1 MSAVSPVRGVG
12 GLAAHAVQA
21 DTTDP
26 AADVQRWTRL
36 LLLASASGGDAFS
49 EHCAAFPFA
58 AVVDHVR
65 RFGKT
70 AVSPWLP
77 TTLEYAHRAL
87 HQCARGFG
95 AGLDA
100 GTPGGVLDRWLPLT
114 FDLHRDAV
122 SYDSYIGNPLL
133 ESVDGGTAA
142 VDGLITALVADLAG
156 HEARERSRTAGSGQ
170 QKRTRAA
177 LRALLRVREVAP
189 YATNAVAA
197 GTEADEPDSAVA
209 AAVLAARTLEATPR
223 SVAQVVTLTMLP
235 MTALHD
241 EVMFVRTVQIL
252 DRLFAV
258 LAAAARE
265 ADKALAERD
274 VRAAAALLDSAAGRV
289 EGTAP
294 LLRLLATM
302 PAEVF
307 AVLRMT
313 TEGSSAIQSRSFRDF
328 ETTAAALDPALL
340 PAADRDR
347 IHRSMARLQ
356 GAWQAFK
363 RTHWGIAVKLVGSAA
378 GTGGTSGARYL
389 RERVDRPLF
398 PLLPGSA
405 R

>member
-1 MSAVSPVRGVG
+1 MSAGSPVRGVG
-12 GLAAHAVQA
+12 GFTAHAVQA
-21 DTTDP
+21 DITDP
-26 AADVQRWTRL
+26 AADVQRWTRT
-36 LLLASASGGDAFS
+36 LLLASAAGGDAFA
-49 EHCAAFPFA
+49 EHCAAFPYA

-65 RFGKT
+65 RYGKT
-70 AVSPWLP
+70 AVSPWVP
-77 TTLEYAHRAL
+77 ATLEYAHRAL

-114 FDLHRDAV
+114 LDLHRDAL

-133 ESVDGGTAA
+133 ETVDDGPAA

-156 HEARERSRTAGSGQ
+156 HEARERFRTGGPGQ
-170 QKRTRAA
+170 EKRTRAA
-177 LRALLRVREVAP
+177 LRALLRVREISP
-189 YATNAVAA
+189 YAANAV
-197 GTEADEPDSAVA
+197 VA
-209 AAVLAARTLEATPR
+209 AADVAEQDAAAAAAGLAARTLEATPR
-223 SVAQVVTLTMLP
+223 SVAEIVTLTMLP

-265 ADKALAERD
+265 TDKALAERD
-274 VRAAAALLDSAAGRV
+274 VPAGAALLAAAAGRV

-294 LLRLLATM
+294 VLRLLATM

-328 ETTAAALDPALL
+328 ETTAATLDPSPL
-340 PAADRDR
+340 PAADRER
-347 IHRSMARLQ
+347 IHASMARLQ
-356 GAWQAFK
+356 RAWQAFK
-363 RTHWGIAVKLVGSAA
+363 RTHWGIAVKLIGSAA

-389 RERVDRPLF
+389 SERKDRPLF
-398 PLLPGSA
+398 PLLPGSG